1 MLKHKIEAL
10 LFLAG
15 KPLTV
20 KKLCELVDAPKAD
33 VQTAATELM
42 HDYEQKQSGLLIQQA
57 GDSFQLVTH
66 PDQRALAQAFVKD
79 EVSGELTK
87 PSLEALTIVAYRGP
101 VTKTELEQIR
111 GVNCTLILRNLLIRG
126 LVEASYDKTQA
137 TTVYAVTHDFVRFL
151 GLATVEE
158 LPDYEKLHSHAT
170 LAEFL
175 ERTGTIAPADTN
187 AQAEAAPVA

>member
-1 MLKHKIEAL
+1 MLKHKIETL

-20 KKLCELVDAPKAD
+20 KKLVELVDAPKAD
-33 VQTAATELM
+33 VQAAATELM
-42 HDYEQKQSGLLIQQA
+42 HDYEQKQTGLLIQQA
-57 GDSFQLVTH
+57 GDSFQLVSH
-66 PDQRALAQAFVKD
+66 PDHRALAQTFVKD

-137 TTVYAVTHDFVRFL
+137 TTVYSVTHDFVRFL

-170 LAEFL
+170 LNEFL
-175 ERTGTIAPADTN
+175 ERTGAVAAADSN
-187 AQAEAAPVA
+187 AQAETVPAA